1 MADGLTPGYL
11 RRRARYWRERAAKAT
26 DRDKQ
31 IRLRQTAEIL
41 EREAEARALER
52 RQQLSGRAPTTL
64 PMTSKAND
72 SSQPAGIDWLP
83 YVAALLYTTSQPA
96 PARRNPGG
104 VFFAAGRLPA
114 AALEAPAVSDPGSRE
129 PATWGHSKQRRLN
142 ARIA

>member
-52 RQQLSGRAPTTL
+52 RQQLPGKTRTDPD
-64 PMTSKAND
+64 N
-72 SSQPAGIDWLP
+72 SSDDEQGKE
-83 YVAALLYTTSQPA
+83 Q
-96 PARRNPGG
+96 
-104 VFFAAGRLPA
+104 
-114 AALEAPAVSDPGSRE
+114 
-129 PATWGHSKQRRLN
+129 
-142 ARIA
+142 